1 MFCSHFT
8 SHHSEFVYL
17 NLLSSL
23 LCQSHLVTY
32 PYQFIS
38 LINQKGLKKIDLTL
52 EEHRRSEEISSISPE
67 TKKSFYRKQHGK
79 GFFLTSIAHS
89 THPDVCARSGCCFS
103 IGWKYFISPPTPP
116 SQSPRIH
123 ISTFLIIDI
132 SFASRSFGPPHTF
145 FAISANA

>member
-79 GFFLTSIAHS
+79 GFFS
-89 THPDVCARSGCCFS
+89 HP
-103 IGWKYFISPPTPP
+103 SPTQPTPMCVLAP
-116 SQSPRIH
+116 VVVFQS
-123 ISTFLIIDI
+123 DENI
-132 SFASRSFGPPHTF
+132 SFHLPHRRRKALVSIYQLF
-145 FAISANA
+145 